1 MSAYNSIE
9 EDVMKQKLRSLIML
23 VFLLVGLISLGVI
36 QSLGIIQ
43 QADAQTQNQE
53 DDRGG
58 NNRSEQ
64 DKDETDDGQGKS
76 SEDDAEEPSS
86 STAQSTTPEL
96 DLPLAPES
104 ERVDL
109 ATPSFSSSTNVTNPL
124 FPISN
129 LHAALLLGNV
139 DGHLMRVETT
149 LLPELRTI
157 KWNGQDIETLVSQY
171 VAYLDGRIEE
181 VAIDWYAQAD
191 DGSVWYFG
199 EDVFNYH
206 DGVIA
211 DREGTWLAGKDGPA
225 AMIMPANPQ
234 VGDVYRPENSR
245 GIVFEEVTIKATDET
260 VTGPSGPVKGAII
273 AEELHMDGSYEDK
286 TFAPGYGEFSS
297 GSAGNLEALALAIPT
312 DALSKAMPAELETLF
327 GDALAIFNAA
337 ETGDWDLAT
346 TKLEAV
352 TEAWNTYQANSHVPE
367 LLAAQMTQALSVL
380 AGNALAPAI
389 HAQNTTGTRK
399 AALDVAQASLDLQM
413 QYRPLTEINL
423 TRFDLWTLQILADV
437 PGDEP
442 SQIMGDVAVLE
453 WVWERVRHTVDIDV
467 AEQIVSHLDNL
478 RRAANHEDLDAASVE
493 ATQLHDFLAGL

>member
-1 MSAYNSIE
+1 MSAYNSTE

-23 VFLLVGLISLGVI
+23 GFLLVGLISLVGVV
-36 QSLGIIQ
+36 Q
-43 QADAQTQNQE
+43 QAASQTQTQE
-53 DDRGG
+53 DDQGG
-58 NNRSEQ
+58 NNGSEQ
-64 DKDETDDGQGKS
+64 GEDETDDDQ
-76 SEDDAEEPSS
+76 DNDAEEPSS

-109 ATPSFSSSTNVTNPL
+109 VTPSFSNSTSVTNPL

-139 DGHLMRVETT
+139 DGHVLRVETT
-149 LLPELRTI
+149 LLPETKI
-157 KWNGQDIETLVSQY
+157 IEWNGGQVETLASQY

-225 AMIMPANPQ
+225 AMIMPATPQ
-234 VGDVYRPENSR
+234 VGDVYRPENSP
-245 GIVFEEVTIKATDET
+245 GIVFEEVTIKATGET
-260 VTGPSGPVKGAII
+260 VTGPRGPVKGAMI
-273 AEELHMDGSYEDK
+273 AEELHMDGKSENK
-286 TFAPGYGEFSS
+286 TFAPGYGEFLS

-327 GDALAIFNAA
+327 GDTLAIFKAA

-399 AALDVAQASLDLQM
+399 AALAVAQASLDLQM

-423 TRFDLWTLQILADV
+423 SRFDLWTLQILADV

-442 SQIMGDVAVLE
+442 RQVMGDVAVLE
-453 WVWERVRHTVDIDV
+453 WGWERVRHTVDIDV

-493 ATQLHDFLAGL
+493 ATQLHDFLVGL